1 MTDNNRKLPLM
12 KILDASVDYCVEN
25 VKSVSAFVVV
35 NLLFLLASL
44 LLPGGYA
51 NPMFLVWLAVYYV
64 FWCYFFRFYF
74 NRKPYLMFKKICDSL
89 VPSTKILFL
98 TAVFALIFA
107 AFPIVLPF
115 LLPVEMVDAYTNFL
129 RKYLN
134 ELDWVMLL
142 ILLLISP
149 LILYRPFMAWISSV
163 IGRSGQLKTAF
174 ARTEGNYWRFVA
186 MGIVFNAIFIV
197 FEYLNRIIEVPQILM
212 MLVYAPL
219 LVYFNVVI
227 AKAYEFFFLE
237 GIENQNLSD

>member
-1 MTDNNRKLPLM
+1 MSDSERKLPLLE
-12 KILDASVDYCVEN
+12 ILDASVDYCVEN
-25 VKSVSAFVVV
+25 VKAVSAFVCT
-35 NLLFLLASL
+35 NLLFLLVSF

-51 NPMFLVWLAVYYV
+51 HPMFLVWLAVYYV

-134 ELDWVMLL
+134 ELDWVIFL

-186 MGIVFNAIFIV
+186 MGIVFNAVFIV
-197 FEYLNRIIEVPQILM
+197 FEFVDRIVDVSEIW
-212 MLVYAPL
+212 LVFFSAPL
-219 LVYFNVVI
+219 LVYFNIVV
-227 AKAYEFFFLE
+227 AKTYEFFFLDAM
-237 GIENQNLSD
+237 ENKD

>member
-134 ELDWVMLL
+134 ELDWVIFL

-149 LILYRPFMAWISSV
+149 LILYRPFMAWISALL
-163 IGRSGQLKTAF
+163 GRNRTLRYAWSKTK
-174 ARTEGNYWRFVA
+174 GNY
-186 MGIVFNAIFIV
+186 
-197 FEYLNRIIEVPQILM
+197 L
-212 MLVYAPL
+212 PL
-219 LVYFNVVI
+219 LCLAVVMNLCGFLVDSLGQINDFCMVFSWFLMSPLMVYFNVVI
-227 AKAYEFFFLE
+227 AQVYAFFFE
-237 GIENQNLSD
+237 D

>member
-1 MTDNNRKLPLM
+1 MTDNNRKLPLL

-186 MGIVFNAIFIV
+186 MGIVFNVIFIV
-197 FEYLNRIIEVPQILM
+197 FEYLNRIIDVPQVLE

-227 AKAYEFFFLE
+227 AKAYEFFFLDN
-237 GIENQNLSD
+237 IDA